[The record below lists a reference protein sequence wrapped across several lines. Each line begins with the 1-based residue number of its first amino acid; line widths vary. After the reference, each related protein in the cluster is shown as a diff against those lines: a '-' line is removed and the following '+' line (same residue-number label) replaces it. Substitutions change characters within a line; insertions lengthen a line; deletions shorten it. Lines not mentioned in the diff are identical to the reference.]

1 MEDNLAGK
9 ITGGTTMVFNMCP
22 DDPTISNALGGYSYA
37 EALDLTCDSVLVLDL
52 TASVANL
59 NSRGWSVYPNPVTT
73 NLFIQ
78 TENSPGITYQIF
90 DPSGRMLQAGP
101 VIHDKQPIL
110 LSDIAPGTYLLVLTD
125 AEGMQ
130 YTQTIIKIND

>member
-1 MEDNLAGK
+1 
-9 ITGGTTMVFNMCP
+9 
-22 DDPTISNALGGYSYA
+22 
-37 EALDLTCDSVLVLDL
+37 
-52 TASVANL
+52 
-59 NSRGWSVYPNPVTT
+59 PNPVTT